1 MFGRLHNGIGIQ
13 RYVRHNGNVITV
25 FDETKGPTDFMRWRR
40 EVEALANSAG
50 SDFLAALLTALD
62 VPQAAAYPAAGVN
75 DDTI

>member
-1 MFGRLHNGIGIQ
+1 
-13 RYVRHNGNVITV
+13 
-25 FDETKGPTDFMRWRR
+25 MRWRR
-40 EVEALANSAG
+40 EVVALANSAG